1 MIKSTTITD
10 LNAAYA
16 RDVLEFTREAEHL
29 RISPELLLSYMIML
43 ANIYE
48 KNKERINGKKV

>member
-1 MIKSTTITD
+1 MIQSQTITD

-29 RISPELLLSYMIML
+29 RISPELLLSYMVML

-48 KNKERINGKKV
+48 KNKERINGREI